1 MKLHLPVLLRKALL
15 ACISFSFAC
24 SEVSSAAD
32 LTLGGDASLTIDYA
46 DANSIPDLAGDTLQL
61 SGDAILLLSNCGVG
75 DGKTYTLLTGFSGLV
90 DADGNAITLDST
102 NNAISNYFDYTRPGS
117 GFWAGGILQV
127 DDGRLQVVLHAE
139 AVKDALTITTRQTG
153 SNTYNYY
160 EDIRF
165 RDITY
170 SSSALGGGAI
180 YESGDI
186 TLCHNGSVV
195 FEGNKASAP
204 TTVYDAGNG
213 GAIHG
218 GDITLSNNGNVIFS
232 MNTTYGNGA
241 TGGAIYGNNITL
253 SGNSSVE
260 FTQNRAWSKGGAID
274 GENITLSDNYCVE
287 FTGNKSE
294 RLSGGAI
301 YGKVSALRN
310 DSVVFS
316 GNRAW
321 VDGGAIYGASITL
334 SQNGRVDFSGN
345 WSDGDGGAI
354 CCWSFISISGN
365 GYVIFRG
372 NTASYG
378 GSGGAI
384 YGEYITLSDNGSM
397 MFSENKTTDCG
408 GAIYTRTRLSIRNN
422 ESVGFYQNFE
432 VADGAY
438 RLRSIYAVSSGI
450 EISLSAAA
458 GKNITFRDSIY
469 IGSGSSFKLNE
480 AYGGMAQQGDIIFTG
495 ATTENDLY
503 TVKGNVA
510 GTAEE
515 IRLSRT
521 TEVYTL
527 TEVYGGRLRVED
539 GAIYQ
544 GRGITAHAGSAAT
557 VLVKDATLSHAG
569 YDLTFNAGTTLELA
583 GNNTISGNVQM
594 LEGSSLVFDL
604 TQYQGIT
611 THSGSWN
618 VADATSVCVDF
629 DSSEWT
635 GEWGEIKTI
644 ALLKTDADLAA
655 NLFDL
660 SISPL
665 TGNWGH
671 SGLQWEDGTLS
682 IAFKNGATDAVW
694 TNAADDFCWNNES
707 YNWTDFA
714 FTFARVDGA
723 DVTFGKSAE
732 GSILLD
738 GQMTVGKMTVSADA
752 GYTLDFAEGASLIVQ
767 KELVLERGTSL
778 TVHGNLDA
786 AAVNAQGVLVVDGSL
801 NVDGKVLA
809 ASLQT
814 RSLVAS
820 SLELTD
826 STASNHI
833 GSAVE
838 IVGSAEIGGSL
849 IVEGSLSAASLQAA
863 ALEATSLKLTDANA
877 SNHIGGAVEMV
888 GSAEVA
894 GSLMIDGTLTASSLQ
909 AGALE
914 STGLKLTDS
923 STSSHVTG
931 SVQVSGVVQTAA
943 NLTVGGDMSAQQVS
957 VDGTLTAG
965 SLTLTGSGAGNV
977 VTGTLNVERAVQSS
991 ASLSLGGAMSAQ
1003 QVSVAGALTA
1013 ASLQTDA
1020 LETASLNL
1028 TDGGASNRIG
1038 SSVAMTGGVES
1049 AGSLTVEGTL
1059 TAASLKS
1066 ASLEV
1071 AGLTLTDSST
1081 ASQVTGAVQVSGQV
1095 QTSANLTVGGAMSAQ
1110 QVSVAGAL
1118 TAGSLQTEAL
1128 ETDSLTL
1135 TDGGACNR
1143 IGSSVAMTG
1152 GVESAGSLTVEGTLT
1167 AASLKSASLEVAGL
1181 TLTDSSTASQV
1192 TGAVQVSGQVQTSA
1206 NLTVGGAMSAQ
1217 QVSVA
1222 GALTA
1227 GSLQTEALETDSLT
1241 LTDGGA
1247 SNRIGSS
1254 VAMAGAVDGAGSLSV
1269 AGSLTAASLQ
1279 AKSLDAASLTL
1290 TDTNAQNH
1298 IVGDATLAGAVNVA
1312 GALSV
1317 EGMLTAASVQSGTLD
1332 AGSLVLAAANTANT
1346 VSGNL
1351 TVDSVS
1357 LLSGSSLAVGG
1368 VLTAAEVLMKGTAQN
1383 GVSADSFGSET
1394 MNFVLDRAA
1403 LESLN
1408 IAQGERS
1415 SIASTDMALSPGFKA
1430 LLNGSVTESVNA
1442 AAYTYTIATSGNMV
1456 QVEADYRWWD
1466 TQVWYRGAWVGES
1479 DWDEYLVA
1487 GYDAVDGKET
1497 IDLGGGA
1504 FSGFTLMLELEDGV
1518 DSVTVSNGILDFEY
1532 IDMFAGHLDVG
1543 DNTTV
1548 NVTELYAEGL
1558 SLGISGTGTSVTVS
1572 GYLNVGEVSLDYA
1585 KLNLAEAEIGAMS
1598 GTTGALTIAD
1608 GGDVSIGSDVTLS
1621 SLVNGGSLDMSGH
1634 KLVVNGL
1641 TDQGGDVIAGEV
1653 STRSNMRKAAT
1664 FDCLIADKVT
1674 VTNSNGNSRYTDDI
1688 SVGGGSAIGE
1698 LVAETLELRDGSM
1711 QLGRDDKATSQS
1723 LQKLKLAAGTGMELN
1738 ENTALAVTGTLDAG
1752 ANTTVSM
1759 KQGASLSY
1767 GDVRISNKRSDATA
1781 SVTARELADGT
1792 GAGVTN
1798 AHASFAATA
1807 EKSVD
1812 YQFVNSSV
1820 ENVGSKQLTLT
1831 NSGSTLTGL
1840 HATGGNVDVQ
1850 ALGDITLAELEIA
1863 AAKTI
1868 SAASVTVTEL
1878 VKLAD
1883 GAKLAGN
1890 LTLAR
1895 GATVELGGTLTLEGA
1910 LNLQTGLTLSGTVLE
1925 TISGLEEGQSH
1936 ILFSGVSALNV
1947 QETMTL
1953 SNMRSI
1959 AAQTQQ
1965 TASYRELMD
1974 GQQVEAG
1981 DYFSNLAGNSGLVLS
1996 YNSEAGTVSV
2006 SHTQAIP
2013 EPTTATLSL
2022 LALAGLCARR
2032 RRK

>member
-1135 TDGGACNR
+1135 TDGGA
-1143 IGSSVAMTG
+1143 
-1152 GVESAGSLTVEGTLT
+1152 
-1167 AASLKSASLEVAGL
+1167 
-1181 TLTDSSTASQV
+1181 
-1192 TGAVQVSGQVQTSA
+1192 
-1206 NLTVGGAMSAQ
+1206 
-1217 QVSVA
+1217 
-1222 GALTA
+1222 
-1227 GSLQTEALETDSLT
+1227 
-1241 LTDGGA
+1241 